1 LAAEIITMFIDDV
14 ITMGIGALASISLFV
29 AVVGFIVWKD
39 MHKR

>member
-1 LAAEIITMFIDDV
+1 MFIDDV
-14 ITMGIGALASISLFV
+14 VTTGVGALISVLLFV